1 MNLMLRELKS
11 LRKSIILWS
20 IGIVAMVVASMSKY
34 AGMTE
39 SGGAMNELMASMP
52 KTMKAIMGLG
62 ELDISTID
70 GYYGMVYLYLL
81 IMAAVHASMLGA
93 NIVAKE
99 ERDRTSEFLLV
110 KPISRSQALTYKLC
124 AAGINLV
131 LFNVVTLVSSLLSI
145 GVFEGGRE
153 AFGEIFILMPGLLF
167 VQLLFVGV
175 GVAIA
180 AWGKS
185 PRRAVSISAGVMLLT
200 FLLSVAVDMSES
212 LSFLRWFTPFQYFSA
227 SSVLKDGLHG
237 GYVALALLIT
247 AVSVALAYFTYNKRD
262 IRV

>member
-11 LRKSIILWS
+11 LRKSLILWS

-52 KTMKAIMGLG
+52 KAMKAIMGVG
-62 ELDISTID
+62 ELDIATIA
-70 GYYGMVYLYLL
+70 GYYGMVFLYLL
-81 IMAAVHASMLGA
+81 IMAAVHASMMGA

-110 KPISRSQALTYKLC
+110 KPISRSRTLTYKLL
-124 AAGINLV
+124 AAGVNLV
-131 LFNVVTLVSSLLSI
+131 LFNAVTLISSLLSV
-145 GVFEGGRE
+145 GAFEGGRE
-153 AFGEIFILMPGLLF
+153 AYGDIVILMVGLLF
-167 VQLLFVGV
+167 VQLLFTGV
-175 GVAIA
+175 GAAIA

-200 FLLSVAVDMSES
+200 FMLSVAVDMSEDLS
-212 LSFLRWFTPFQYFSA
+212 LLKWFTPFQYFSA
-227 SSVLKDGLHG
+227 SSVLKEGLHG
-237 GYVALALLIT
+237 GYAGLSLLIF
-247 AVSVALAYFTYNKRD
+247 AVSVALAYYSYNKRD
-262 IRV
+262 ISV

>member
-11 LRKSIILWS
+11 LRKSLMLWS

-52 KTMKAIMGLG
+52 KAMKAIMGVG
-62 ELDISTID
+62 DLDVATID
-70 GYYGMVYLYLL
+70 GYYGMVFLYLL

-110 KPISRSQALTYKLC
+110 KPISRSRTLTYKLL

-131 LFNVVTLVSSLLSI
+131 LFNAVTLVSSLLSV
-145 GVFEGGRE
+145 GVLEGGKE
-153 AFGEIFILMPGLLF
+153 ASGDIVILMAGLLF
-167 VQLLFVGV
+167 VQLLFAGV

-180 AWGKS
+180 ACGKS
-185 PRRAVSISAGVMLLT
+185 PRSAVSISAGVMLLT
-200 FLLSVAVDMSES
+200 FMLSIAVDMSES
-212 LSFLRWFTPFQYFSA
+212 LSFLAWYTPFQYFSA
-227 SSVLKDGLHG
+227 SSVLKEGLHG
-237 GYVALALLIT
+237 GYVGLALLILV
-247 AVSVALAYFTYNKRD
+247 VSVALAFYFYNKRD
-262 IRV
+262 IRM